1 MPAAVDLLSIFGD
14 LFNTAQLIPLAIVL
28 VIVTYL
34 MMAARRKHQQRYL
47 DQNEDRPLQRDP
59 PSAEAG
65 SKQQLRR
72 DLESLLAELQD
83 LSRKISAQI
92 DTRFAKLEAA
102 IRDADRRIATLNR
115 LSRSGGKTDTPDATS
130 TGAMPVVNG
139 HEVVYELADAG
150 KTAVEIAREL
160 GKTPGEVELILN
172 LRGKAGS
179 P

>member
-1 MPAAVDLLSIFGD
+1 MLIAANLLSIFSD
-14 LFNTAQLIPLAIVL
+14 LFNTASLIPLAIV
-28 VIVTYL
+28 VAIVSYL
-34 MMAARRKHQQRYL
+34 MMAARRKHHQRHL
-47 DQNEDRPLQRDP
+47 EQDNDKPVQRDP
-59 PSAEAG
+59 PPTPPG

-115 LSRSGGKTDTPDATS
+115 LSRGVDEPNGTPPPAS
-130 TGAMPVVNG
+130 MPLTNG
-139 HEVVYELADAG
+139 HHVVYELADAG
-150 KTAVEIAREL
+150 KTAIEIAREL

-172 LRGKAGS
+172 LRGRAGS
-179 P
+179 A